1 MKTKLILII
10 TIIFLLSSN
19 SYANN
24 QWITKKENNQ
34 WITKK
39 SKNQNNSESCF
50 KQKGE
55 SLLNQYKQYLIK
67 NY

>member
-1 MKTKLILII
+1 MKTKLTLII
-10 TIIFLLSSN
+10 TIIFLLHSN

-24 QWITKKENNQ
+24 QWITKKSE
-34 WITKK
+34 
-39 SKNQNNSESCF
+39 NQNNGESCF

-55 SLLNQYKQYLIK
+55 SLLKQYKEYLIN